1 MACGLSGDRST
12 RREPHQ
18 RTAGRRMPPHT
29 SPGHA
34 RSSGGS
40 CACTAHRSRCATGPA
55 SGVLA
60 DVPRSGKALCCPGC
74 VPYTERHRALVY
86 SCASG
91 RKRSCRTL
99 LVAEPR
105 FNVFGII
112 PKMASYSARFR
123 ADTEVP
129 PLVKGGFGN
138 LQVGRRFLGGPQP
151 VLNRFHKCIT
161 PPFDHV
167 GLSDGSCE
175 LFLVAG
181 ASSRGE
187 GRLGA
192 CGGGVPGA
200 VVGPGLEDQD
210 HGVVQRASPRVTFT
224 VGAALALAVLGT
236 GAAQVT

>member
-1 MACGLSGDRST
+1 
-12 RREPHQ
+12 
-18 RTAGRRMPPHT
+18 
-29 SPGHA
+29 
-34 RSSGGS
+34 
-40 CACTAHRSRCATGPA
+40 
-55 SGVLA
+55 VL
-60 DVPRSGKALCCPGC
+60 PGC

-236 GAAQVT
+236 GAAQVTEGRRVTARLGQEVTAPAERVSGCAQPGVAGGAAGAQPPAIIRL